1 MTVEHLAAAGIVLHA
16 VILTTPLLDR
26 TQQRAWENLASL
38 FEKAW
43 NTQSKWTFIYNTAQI
58 L

>member
-1 MTVEHLAAAGIVLHA
+1 MTVEHLAAAGIVLHT

-26 TQQRAWENLASL
+26 TQQKALENQTNL